1 MDMLATELLALW
13 RAFNRNQVQYIMIGG
28 FAVNMH
34 GYTRSTKDV
43 DVWLKDTPDN
53 RKRLRQSLQ
62 LLGYGD
68 FEAIETMVFLPGWTT
83 LYLGG
88 VELDLMTA
96 VKGLETIG
104 FESCYQLAAQA
115 DLDGVMVP
123 FLHINHLIRAKAATG
138 RLQDLADIEQL
149 KKIYQLP

>member
-1 MDMLATELLALW
+1 MDILGTELLALW
-13 RAFNRNQVQYIMIGG
+13 RALNRNHVRYLMIGG

-43 DVWLKDTPDN
+43 DVWLEDTPEN
-53 RKRLRQSLQ
+53 RRRLRQSLHE
-62 LLGYGD
+62 LGYGD

-96 VKGLETIG
+96 VKGLENIG
-104 FESCYQLAAQA
+104 FDSCYQLASHA

-123 FLHINHLIRAKAATG
+123 FLHINHLISAKAATG

-149 KKIYQLP
+149 KKIYQIP